1 MAPRNSQSARRT
13 PFDTQVDVLFAGYS
27 EPGVA
32 GTVGLIRDGARRIII
47 DPGMVPRRSAI
58 LGPLARI
65 GVKPERITDVIF
77 SHHHPDHTL
86 NAALFPRA
94 RFHDYWA
101 IYHNDV
107 WESRAAEGFQVAPHV
122 RLLETPGH
130 TPQDITT
137 LVETST
143 GTYAFTHL
151 WWDSSGPAEDPLAT
165 DAPALHQNRV
175 RVAGLAKWIV
185 PGHGAPFLL
194 DPTTVR

>member
-1 MAPRNSQSARRT
+1 MVLHRHPPRSTSGSDPR
-13 PFDTQVDVLFAGYS
+13 VDILFQGYS
-27 EPGVA
+27 DPGVA

-58 LGPLARI
+58 LGPLRRI
-65 GVKPERITDVIF
+65 GVAPERITDVVF

-94 RFHDYWA
+94 RFHDFWA
-101 IYHNDV
+101 IYRNDT
-107 WESRAAEGFQVAPHV
+107 WESRPAEGFQLSPHV

-137 LVETST
+137 LVETTS
-143 GTYAFTHL
+143 GAYAFTHL
-151 WWDSSGPAEDPLAT
+151 WWDQTGPLEDPLAV
-165 DAPALHQNRV
+165 DAPALHRNRG

-185 PGHGAPFLL
+185 PGHGALFQISPS
-194 DPTTVR
+194 TVL